1 MVSRLKLVNKSF
13 MSEKT
18 LKISSRAIN
27 TPLSPIRKFVPLL
40 QLAKKKGLN
49 VFELHIGQPDLK
61 TPSQILNK
69 IKNFNEKIIR
79 YTPSNGMPEV
89 QSAWKKYFK
98 GFDIN
103 FNESEIIVTI
113 GGSEAI
119 FFALSAIC
127 DPKEEVIVFEPF
139 YTNYNGIGSVASVKL
154 VPVRTFLQTGFHLP
168 DKKSIERKISKK
180 TKAIL
185 ICNPS
190 NPTGTVYSKK
200 ELQMIVDI
208 ASKHNLFILADEVY
222 REFVYD
228 GQKHFSIMDFKKAHN
243 RAVILDSISKRF
255 SACGLR
261 IGCLASK
268 NKDLIA
274 GVTKFAQARLS
285 LPMVEQIAAV
295 PLLLSSK
302 AYTRKIAKE
311 YKKRRDAVY
320 EGLQKI
326 PGIQCLKPKGAF
338 YIIVKLPV
346 KDSEDFTRWLLTKF
360 SYNNETVMLA
370 PAAGF
375 YASKGLG
382 KDEVRIAF
390 VLSASKLKQAMHV
403 LKIALE
409 RYKK

>member
-1 MVSRLKLVNKSF
+1 MIDQNIIMAKKL
-13 MSEKT
+13 E
-18 LKISSRAIN
+18 ICSRAKN
-27 TPLSPIRKFVPLL
+27 APLSPIRKFTPLL
-40 QLAKKKGLN
+40 QKAKKRGLD

-61 TPSQILNK
+61 TPAKILEK
-69 IKNFNEKIIR
+69 IRNFKEKIIR
-79 YTPSNGMPEV
+79 YTPSNGIPEL
-89 QSAWKKYFK
+89 QSAWQKYFK
-98 GFDIN
+98 DYGIN
-103 FNESEIIVTI
+103 FDESEIIATI
-113 GGSEAI
+113 AGSEAI
-119 FFALSAIC
+119 FFALAAVC
-127 DPKEEVIVFEPF
+127 DPCDEVIVFEPF
-139 YTNYNGIGSVASVKL
+139 YTNYNGFGAMAGVKL
-154 VPVRTFLQTGFHLP
+154 VPVRTLVSTGFHLP
-168 DKKSIERKISKK
+168 KKTVIEKKISKK

-200 ELQMIVDI
+200 EFEMIISI
-208 ASKHNLFILADEVY
+208 AKKHNLFILSDEVY

-228 GQKHFSIMDFKKAHN
+228 GEKHYSIMDFPKARS
-243 RAVILDSISKRF
+243 RAVVLDSVSKRF

-268 NKDLIA
+268 NKDIIA

-285 LPMVEQIAAV
+285 LPMVEQTAAI

-311 YKKRRDAVY
+311 YKRRRDAVFN
-320 EGLQKI
+320 GLQKI
-326 PGIQCLKPKGAF
+326 KGIQCLKPKGAF
-338 YIIVKLPV
+338 YITAKLPI
-346 KDSEDFTRWLLTKF
+346 KDSEDFTKWLLTKF
-360 SYNNETVMLA
+360 SHNNKTVMLA

-390 VLSASKLKQAMHV
+390 VLSAPRLKQAMNI

-409 RYKK
+409 KYKER

>member
-1 MVSRLKLVNKSF
+1 MVKKLKTSL
-13 MSEKT
+13 
-18 LKISSRAIN
+18 RAFN

-61 TPSQILNK
+61 TPSQILSK
-69 IKNFNEKIIR
+69 IRNFNEKIIR
-79 YTPSNGMPEV
+79 YTPSNGIPEV

-98 GFDIN
+98 GFGIN
-103 FNESEIIVTI
+103 FNESEIVVTI

-127 DPKEEVIVFEPF
+127 DPEEEVIVFEPF
-139 YTNYNGIGSVASVKL
+139 YTNYNGIGSIVNVKL
-154 VPVRTFLQTGFHLP
+154 VPVRTFVKTGFHLP
-168 DKKSIERKISKK
+168 DKKSIEKKISKK

-208 ASKHNLFILADEVY
+208 ANKHNLFILADEVY

-228 GQKHFSIMDFKKAHN
+228 GQKHFSIMDFKAAHN
-243 RAVILDSISKRF
+243 KAVILDSISKRF
-255 SACGLR
+255 SACGAR

-268 NKDLIA
+268 NKDIIA

-295 PLLLSSK
+295 PLLLNSK
-302 AYTRKIAKE
+302 AYTRKIVKE

-320 EGLQKI
+320 EGLQEI

-338 YIIVKLPV
+338 YITVKLPV
-346 KDSEDFTRWLLTKF
+346 KSAEDFTRWLLTKF
-360 SYNNETVMLA
+360 SYNNQTVMLA

-390 VLSASKLKQAMHV
+390 VLSAPKMKQAMKV
-403 LKIALE
+403 LRIALE
-409 RYKK
+409 KYKS

>member
-1 MVSRLKLVNKSF
+1 MAK
-13 MSEKT
+13 
-18 LKISSRAIN
+18 LKISSRALN

-40 QLAKKKGLN
+40 QLAKKKGLDI
-49 VFELHIGQPDLK
+49 FELHIGQPDLK
-61 TPSQILNK
+61 TPAPILNK

-79 YTPSNGMPEV
+79 YTPSNGIPEV

-98 GFDIN
+98 GFGIN

-119 FFALSAIC
+119 FFALSVIC

-139 YTNYNGIGSVASVKL
+139 YTNYNGIASVVNVKL
-154 VPVRTFLQTGFHLP
+154 VPVRTFVKTGFHLP
-168 DKKSIERKISKK
+168 DKKSIESKISKK

-190 NPTGTVYSKK
+190 NPTGVVYNKK

-208 ASKHNLFILADEVY
+208 ANKHNLFILADEVY
-222 REFVYD
+222 RELVYD
-228 GQKHFSIMDFKKAHN
+228 GQKHFSIMDFKKVHN
-243 RAVILDSISKRF
+243 RAVVIDSISKRF
-255 SACGLR
+255 SACGVR

-268 NKDLIA
+268 NKDIIA

-285 LPMVEQIAAV
+285 LPMVEQIAAI
-295 PLLLSSK
+295 PLLLNSK
-302 AYTRKIAKE
+302 VYTRKIAKE

-360 SYNNETVMLA
+360 SYNNQTVMLA

-390 VLSASKLKQAMHV
+390 VLSAPKLKQAMHV

-409 RYKK
+409 KYKAQ